1 MEEVEHDLKVA
12 YFSRLQVARDVRRLT
27 IGNGRIDPDIFVD
40 NVKDAVGVDVV
51 DDQTGYGKVVS
62 LVN

>member
-1 MEEVEHDLKVA
+1 M
-12 YFSRLQVARDVRRLT
+12 RRLT